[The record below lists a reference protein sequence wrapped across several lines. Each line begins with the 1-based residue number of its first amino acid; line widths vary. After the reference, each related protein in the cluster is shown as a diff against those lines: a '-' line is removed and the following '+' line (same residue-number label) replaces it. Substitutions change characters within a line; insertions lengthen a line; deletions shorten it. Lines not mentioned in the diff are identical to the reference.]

1 MAKQKDTKVI
11 TNPVRMGYVNLLT
24 PRAQE
29 DGGDPRYSVQLLIP
43 KTDKETL
50 KAMTA
55 AIHDAFES
63 SKSDKLKGVKEDRVN
78 TTLHDGDEEGDLEKH
93 PELAGMMYMNVSSKG
108 KPGLVDAMRNEIT
121 DPELVYSGMWG
132 RVSINF
138 YAYNSHGK
146 KGISAGLN
154 NVQKTKDDDFL
165 GGRSRAEDDF
175 DDWEDDDAEDDG
187 LLD

>member
-1 MAKQKDTKVI
+1 MAKQIDSKVI
-11 TNPVRMGYVNLLT
+11 TNPVRMGYVNLLQ
-24 PRAQE
+24 PRAQTE
-29 DGGDPRYSVQLLIP
+29 GAEPKYSVQLLIP
-43 KTDKETL
+43 KTDTETL
-50 KAMTA
+50 KAIKA
-55 AIHDAFES
+55 AVHSVYEGA
-63 SKSDKLKGVKEDRVN
+63 KSDKLKGIKEDRVT
-78 TTLHDGDEEGDLEKH
+78 TTLHDGDEEGDLETH
-93 PELAGMMYMNVSSKG
+93 PELKGMMYMNVSSKT

-121 DPELVYSGMWG
+121 DSELVYSGMWG

-138 YAYNSHGK
+138 YAYNTSGN

-165 GGRSRAEDDF
+165 GGRARAEDDF